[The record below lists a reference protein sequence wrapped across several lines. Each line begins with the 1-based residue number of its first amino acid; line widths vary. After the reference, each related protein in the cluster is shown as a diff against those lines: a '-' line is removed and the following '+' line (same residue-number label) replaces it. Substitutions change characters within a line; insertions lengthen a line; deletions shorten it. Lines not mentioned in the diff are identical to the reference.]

1 MLFGT
6 DPCWLML
13 GLMSVGMLLSFWIP
27 NSGLTAMLL
36 PIVVSVLD
44 ELVPITDAD
53 ENVENNEE
61 ANINLIETAGS
72 TNLHTNGCTSTGGH
86 FNPDKVDHGAPSDSV
101 RHVGDLGNI
110 LANSNGEADF
120 VMVDT
125 VIALEGR
132 NSIIGRAFVIH
143 EGVDDLGRGG
153 DEGSRT
159 TGNAGARLTCG
170 IVYLVA

>member
-1 MLFGT
+1 LQ
-6 DPCWLML
+6 
-13 GLMSVGMLLSFWIP
+13 
-27 NSGLTAMLL
+27 
-36 PIVVSVLD
+36 
-44 ELVPITDAD
+44 
-53 ENVENNEE
+53 
-61 ANINLIETAGS
+61 
-72 TNLHTNGCTSTGGH
+72 
-86 FNPDKVDHGAPSDSV
+86 VDHGAPSDSV